1 MPPSKEPT
9 HSGLRLLVLAPSTG
23 QYQPETNPAE
33 TRESLGRDGNELLS
47 TFLTGLT
54 GSAPSKDLT
63 TFAGYTSHPPLQLRN
78 KYYAADVTLWCD
90 ELPANPDLEQ
100 WTKQMLSAE
109 AKEAREVIGG
119 IVVVFSHVQT
129 AETTHDAQKDDVEE
143 LIGYIKALNELR
155 ELIEDESG
163 RDLATAAVVQDM
175 TPKAAAMRRAE
186 REGGSGITSFAETLE
201 EVCVSDYGIFGWD
214 IVAWQPES
222 ALSSEDDI
230 DADKPTGGAAVDQP
244 EQSKNE
250 YGERIGMGRIL
261 EVLEQTDWSAP
272 IRDAGADDGYG
283 LLSTEDLLDSDDEF
297 TVPSLKPKINIQN
310 NGTKD
315 VVSEQS
321 DEFQREIM
329 GLHFALEEQRQ
340 QQTAD
345 DQGSGDDLE
354 VEQLAGLMERAIAT
368 REAAAEMSKEDREKF
383 ARREVSRMMRDM
395 NVASSRR

>member
-23 QYQPETNPAE
+23 QYQTETNPAE

-129 AETTHDAQKDDVEE
+129 AETTHDLQKLEVEKCMA
-143 LIGYIKALNELR
+143 YIKALNELR
-155 ELIEDESG
+155 EAIEDESG

-186 REGGSGITSFAETLE
+186 REGTGITSFAEALE
-201 EVCVSDYGIFGWD
+201 ESCVSDHGVFGWD
-214 IVAWQPES
+214 VVAWQPES
-222 ALSSEDDI
+222 ESSSGT
-230 DADKPTGGAAVDQP
+230 DKGATKSSSGAQLDQP
-244 EQSKNE
+244 EQSRNQ
-250 YGERIGMGRIL
+250 YGERIGIARIL

-272 IRDAGADDGYG
+272 IRAAEADDGYG
-283 LLSTEDLLDSDDEF
+283 LLSTEDLLDSDGEF
-297 TVPSLKPKINIQN
+297 TAPSLKPKINIQN

-345 DQGSGDDLE
+345 PEGSGDELE
-354 VEQLAGLMERAIAT
+354 VEQLAGLMERAVAT

-383 ARREVSRMMRDM
+383 ARREVSKMMRDM

>member
-1 MPPSKEPT
+1 M
-9 HSGLRLLVLAPSTG
+9 
-23 QYQPETNPAE
+23 
-33 TRESLGRDGNELLS
+33 
-47 TFLTGLT
+47 
-54 GSAPSKDLT
+54 
-63 TFAGYTSHPPLQLRN
+63 
-78 KYYAADVTLWCD
+78 
-90 ELPANPDLEQ
+90 
-100 WTKQMLSAE
+100 
-109 AKEAREVIGG
+109 
-119 IVVVFSHVQT
+119 
-129 AETTHDAQKDDVEE
+129 
-143 LIGYIKALNELR
+143 GYIKALNELR

-163 RDLATAAVVQDM
+163 RDLAMAAVVQGM

-186 REGGSGITSFAETLE
+186 REGDTGIVTFAETLE
-201 EVCVSDYGIFGWD
+201 EACVSDHGIFGWD
-214 IVAWQPES
+214 VVAWQPGSELSLES
-222 ALSSEDDI
+222 DI
-230 DADKPTGGAAVDQP
+230 DAEKPTGGAQLDQP
-244 EQSKNE
+244 EQSRNQ
-250 YGERIGMGRIL
+250 YGERVGMARIL

-272 IRDAGADDGYG
+272 IKDAEPDDGYG

-297 TVPSLKPKINIQN
+297 AAPSLKPRINQQN

-315 VVSEQS
+315 VVAEQS

-383 ARREVSRMMRDM
+383 ARREVSKMMRDM